1 MTIPRLK
8 RYRLRRRVPSFL
20 RRALLLAALAYSN
33 PSLQA
38 AAPPHC
44 DSGNPANWLTAAQ
57 MDERLSAEGWAISQ
71 IVSRNG
77 CWAVRGNKPDGTR
90 VTGYFDPLS
99 GQQLQ
104 IDSTR

>member
-8 RYRLRRRVPSFL
+8 RCWLRCRVPTLPHS
-20 RRALLLAALAYSN
+20 ALLLATLIYST

-44 DSGNPANWLTAAQ
+44 DSGNPANWLTATQ

-71 IVSRNG
+71 IVSKNG
-77 CWAVRGNKPDGTR
+77 CWAIRGNTPNGTR

-99 GQQLQ
+99 GKQLQ
-104 IDSTR
+104 IDSSR